1 MIKNKSWIIPLI
13 IYLLSACSGTKF
25 LTSTQRKTTDRNIR
39 LLEKGVS
46 FWAYGQEPFWNLE
59 VYDGKEMRFEGMNNQ
74 FFVLPTER
82 ILPTDSQTYFLTYNT
97 PNGKFNLMFIQKSC
111 TDASSRE
118 KHPITIAAL
127 YGKDTLMGCG
137 MNIYDKHI
145 NGKWLLKKINGKNI
159 PTQLGQN
166 NIPHL
171 DINGELNTIS
181 GSTGCNRFSGK
192 FVLRNYKVHMGS
204 MATTKIA
211 CPNAM
216 ESAFLAVF
224 NHIISY
230 QLSNNTLLLTNKE
243 EVTCEFAKTK

>member
-1 MIKNKSWIIPLI
+1 MLKNKSWIITLLI
-13 IYLLSACSGTKF
+13 SLLAACSGTKIK
-25 LTSTQRKTTDRNIR
+25 LSTEKNTDRNIG

-59 VYDGKEMRFEGMNNQ
+59 VYDGKEVRFEGMNNQ
-74 FFVLPTER
+74 LFTSPTAR

-97 PNGKFNLMFIQKSC
+97 PNGKFNIMVLHQPC
-111 TDASSRE
+111 TDVSSGE
-118 KHPITIAAL
+118 KHPITVAAL

-137 MNIYDKHI
+137 MNIYDKRI
-145 NGKWLLKKINGKNI
+145 NGKWLLNKINGKNI

-171 DINGELNTIS
+171 DINGELKTIS
-181 GSTGCNRFSGK
+181 GSTGCNRLSGK
-192 FVLRNYKVHMGS
+192 FVLRNYNVLMGS
-204 MATTKIA
+204 MATTKMA

-230 QLSNNTLLLTNKE
+230 QISNNNLLLINNE
-243 EVTCEFAKTK
+243 EVTCEFIKTK

>member
-1 MIKNKSWIIPLI
+1 MLKNKSWIITLLI
-13 IYLLSACSGTKF
+13 SQLAACSGIKVK
-25 LTSTQRKTTDRNIR
+25 TSTQNNTEINIH

-82 ILPTDSQTYFLTYNT
+82 ILPTDSQTCFLTYNT
-97 PNGKFNLMFIQKSC
+97 PNGKFNLMFIQKPC

-137 MNIYDKHI
+137 MNIYDKRI

-166 NIPHL
+166 NIPQV

-243 EVTCEFAKTK
+243 EVTCEFVKTK

>member
-1 MIKNKSWIIPLI
+1 MLKNKSWIITLLI
-13 IYLLSACSGTKF
+13 SLLAACSGIKVK
-25 LTSTQRKTTDRNIR
+25 TSTQNNTEKNIH

-59 VYDGKEMRFEGMNNQ
+59 VHDGKEIRFEGMNKQ
-74 FFVLPTER
+74 LFVLPTQR

-97 PNGKFNLMFIQKSC
+97 PNGKFNLLFSQKPC
-111 TDASSRE
+111 TDASSGE

-127 YGKDTLMGCG
+127 YGKDTLIGCG
-137 MNIYDKHI
+137 LNIYDKRI
-145 NGKWLLKKINGKNI
+145 NGKWLLNKINGKNI
-159 PTQLGQN
+159 PTQLDQN
-166 NIPHL
+166 TIPQL

-192 FVLRNYKVHMGS
+192 FVLRNYKVHMGI

-211 CPNAM
+211 CPSAM
-216 ESAFLAVF
+216 EAAFLTVF

-230 QLSNNTLLLTNKE
+230 QLSNNTLLLTNNE
-243 EVTCEFAKTK
+243 EVTCEFIKTK